1 MRIGATTIPDSDL
14 GVNPNVTI
22 AIGIC
27 VSLLFLAMY
36 RSYYRPRTTE
46 LRGPPRNDFVF
57 GVTKD
62 IFTSS
67 DPGSMYRNWE
77 KTYGP
82 VYEIPSTLGS
92 TILVLQ
98 DPAATAH
105 LCSQDTSTYRQ
116 TGFFKSYWRYL
127 VRFSR
132 TCEVI
137 LTWPLDRLAIYY

>member
-1 MRIGATTIPDSDL
+1 MTTILRSDGL
-14 GVNPNVTI
+14 GVHPNVTI
-22 AIGIC
+22 TIGIC
-27 VSLLFLAMY
+27 ISLVFLAMY
-36 RSYYRPRTTE
+36 RSSRRTRTTK
-46 LRGPPRNDFVF
+46 LRGPLRNDFIF

-92 TILVLQ
+92 KILVLQ
-98 DPAATAH
+98 DPAAVAH
-105 LCSQDTSTYRQ
+105 VCSKDTSTYRQ
-116 TGFFKSYWRYL
+116 TGFFKSYWKHL

-132 TCEVI
+132 AWKII
-137 LTWPLDRLAIYY
+137 LIRLLDRLAI